1 MFSNLSTARVIS
13 SPNRLWSL
21 RYNRHSDRSGH
32 PLGFAALLCKE
43 PYLHVLE
50 LQLTSSFYCFL
61 FAKVLI
67 IPHFFVSL
75 QPYLTKVDSR
85 HDSTNHASMLVL
97 AAPRIRIVYDERQNY
112 IGIVEHIHDAL
123 VKYIAS

>member
-1 MFSNLSTARVIS
+1 MRDRVPVPS
-13 SPNRLWSL
+13 VN

-32 PLGFAALLCKE
+32 QPCHRVLG
-43 PYLHVLE
+43 

-67 IPHFFVSL
+67 IPHFFR
-75 QPYLTKVDSR
+75 TF
-85 HDSTNHASMLVL
+85 
-97 AAPRIRIVYDERQNY
+97 AAIFRIVYDERQNY